1 MCDLTL
7 LIHYT
12 CRVVSL
18 ITKLNHEHLS
28 TLIIEITDIFSI
40 NVEPIKLVKPIQY
53 TIKLTIKIYTK

>member
-18 ITKLNHEHLS
+18 ITKLNHEHIS
-28 TLIIEITDIFSI
+28 TLTIEITDIFSI
-40 NVEPIKLVKPIQY
+40 NVEPIKL
-53 TIKLTIKIYTK
+53 